1 MCMSRGEK
9 DMNNRILGISIPR
22 DIDAILLG
30 AGVMFV
36 AYMIPSVGEKL
47 DSVTTTIRVKL
58 GGKAVA

>member
-1 MCMSRGEK
+1 
-9 DMNNRILGISIPR
+9 MNNRILGISMPR

-47 DSVTTTIRVKL
+47 DSITTTIRVKL